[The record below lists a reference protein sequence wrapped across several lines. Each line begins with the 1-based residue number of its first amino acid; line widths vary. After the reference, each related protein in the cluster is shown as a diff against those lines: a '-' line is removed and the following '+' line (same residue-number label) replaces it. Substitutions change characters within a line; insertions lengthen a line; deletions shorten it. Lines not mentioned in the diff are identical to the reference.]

1 MTKTYDEINSVKKSG
16 NVSKLASTSVYSS
29 IKVFLKHFFLSTA
42 NLFDEY
48 SCGKIIVWLLI
59 LFQRIIHAAIIFY
72 WDDAGLR
79 LIKWDLIV
87 FEACTAYL

>member
-1 MTKTYDEINSVKKSG
+1 MTKTYDDKNSVK
-16 NVSKLASTSVYSS
+16 NLVRVANWHELQFYFS

-48 SCGKIIVWLLI
+48 SCGKIIVWLPI
-59 LFQRIIHAAIIFY
+59 LFQRIIPATIIFY

-79 LIKWDLIV
+79 LIKWD
-87 FEACTAYL
+87 YLES